1 MKTYSRWLKAKLA
14 YLDTLAGQELDG
26 PDFDDIDAL
35 VREAGRR
42 AAEAGLPEVVYLSRL
57 PAGGLAPERAREYLA
72 ECLAALDAKT
82 ADATSELLTLEQA
95 AKHLGYSPS
104 GLRKMAKRGDVRYVQ
119 SKPSAPLKF
128 RREWLDEFGKA
139 KETAKPQPVPKKSV
153 HGLNAN
159 LLG

>member
-1 MKTYSRWLKAKLA
+1 MNQFKRWLKAQLVMLDKLA
-14 YLDTLAGQELDG
+14 EQPYLDEDFGDMGQM
-26 PDFDDIDAL
+26 IS
-35 VREAGRR
+35 EAARKASMLGFGQWSFY
-42 AAEAGLPEVVYLSRL
+42 ADTEQLGII
-57 PAGGLAPERAREYLA
+57 RAREILS
-72 ECLAALDAKT
+72 EIIAALDAKT
-82 ADATSELLTLEQA
+82 ADAISELLTLEQA

-104 GLRKMAKRGDVRYVQ
+104 GLRKMAKRGDVRCVQ

-139 KETAKPQPVPKKSV
+139 QEKAKPQPLPKKSA